1 MKNRLSVVGAAFA
14 AALLPAVLG
23 AQDLSAPRCAGGAPG
38 SVTQIGQD
46 ACQQAYDIYQLI
58 APQLGLALAGGNA
71 TAGTGSVLGGIGH
84 FSVGVRANVFSGL
97 LPDSALTPS
106 TSGAQRRTLP
116 TKSQAFGLP
125 TADAA
130 IGLFS
135 GFPLALTNVLGVDA
149 LISAQ
154 YVPSFSNDHF

>member
-1 MKNRLSVVGAAFA
+1 MRNRLSVVGAAFVA
-14 AALLPAVLG
+14 MVLPAGLS
-23 AQDLSAPRCAGGAPG
+23 AQDLPSPKCPAGGVG

-46 ACQQAYDIYQLI
+46 ACQQAYDIYQLV

-71 TAGTGSVLGGIGH
+71 TAGTGSVLGGLGH
-84 FSVGVRANVFSGL
+84 FSIGVRANVFSGL
-97 LPDSALTPS
+97 LPDSVLTPS
-106 TSGAQRRTLP
+106 TSGAQKRTLP
-116 TKSQAFGLP
+116 TKSQVFGLP

-149 LISAQ
+149 LVSAE
-154 YVPSFSNDHF
+154 YVPT